1 MAHDVYELIAR
12 TLELK
17 RKKKDQEEI
26 LQEVY
31 ELVDEYNIFVKS
43 IDKRLDAIIT
53 KLEVVLEDEY

>member
-1 MAHDVYELIAR
+1 MAHDIYELIAR

-31 ELVDEYNIFVKS
+31 ELVDEYNIFVKN

>member
-1 MAHDVYELIAR
+1 MTHDVCELIAR

-53 KLEVVLEDEY
+53 KLERILEDEY

>member
-31 ELVDEYNIFVKS
+31 ELVDEYNIFVKN